1 VLFNLASVTKVF
13 LATLLAQAVK
23 QGEVALEDPVAKYVT
38 EL

>member
-1 VLFNLASVTKVF
+1 VF
-13 LATLLAQAVK
+13 LAILLAQAVK